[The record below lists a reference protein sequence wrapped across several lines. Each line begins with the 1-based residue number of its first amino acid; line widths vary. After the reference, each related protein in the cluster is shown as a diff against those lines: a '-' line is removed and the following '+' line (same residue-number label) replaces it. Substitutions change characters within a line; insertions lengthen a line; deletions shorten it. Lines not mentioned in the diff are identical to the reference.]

1 MNSFEFP
8 VLVNTLL
15 NIQAPVVQKVDSQAI
30 HWTCLCP
37 VDLNEFFF
45 LILIHLIMI
54 YPVDSASPLLNN

>member
-8 VLVNTLL
+8 VLVNTFL

-45 LILIHLIMI
+45 FNT
-54 YPVDSASPLLNN
+54 YPLDHDLSCG